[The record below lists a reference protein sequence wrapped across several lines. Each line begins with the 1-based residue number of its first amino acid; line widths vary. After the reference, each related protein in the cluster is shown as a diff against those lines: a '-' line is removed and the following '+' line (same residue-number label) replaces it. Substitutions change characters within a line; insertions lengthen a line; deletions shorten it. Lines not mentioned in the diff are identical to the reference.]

1 MTTRVGRMSAGA
13 SIPWR
18 LVLASLALL
27 VAAFG
32 AIASAPDSGATTAA
46 AAADSAADEGPGRVL
61 LVLDSSGSM
70 KEPAGGGETRI
81 GAAKKAL
88 RQVVSEM
95 PEDQDVGLRV
105 YGAKVFSKN
114 DAGACTDSQLVVK
127 PGTGNRPKLLS
138 AIDKYKPYGET
149 PTGYALQEAGK
160 DLGKEGRRNI
170 ILVSDGEPTCD
181 PDPCVVA
188 KELRKQGIS
197 IRIDVVGL
205 DVNGAARKDLQ
216 CVARA
221 GGGVYYDVDSSA
233 ELADSLSAVAKRA
246 ARPYEAIGQPVTG
259 TAEPEGA
266 PEITAGDW
274 VDTVDTKTPKK
285 HYLLKRSLLNSSI
298 IASAAYRASQTGGD
312 LIDVEL
318 TTPSGKSCQL
328 TTGVAGNGKLTATS
342 AAASAYSAE
351 DECLTSP
358 ELILAVNYR
367 GTDSDSA
374 ALEIKVSELA
384 EVVDPESLPKP
395 RTITEWQKPAAGAR
409 TQITGGTSF
418 ADAEPIEQGSYK
430 GTIVPG
436 ETLTFSVDGE
446 WGQQVDA
453 AAHYPALRGGYA
465 DAAKGGTHAMVDLF
479 APSRAPSSVTFTT
492 PTTTRDLLLEAN
504 GKTLLQTSSGSIAYQ
519 RLQATTDNGASLNG
533 SYIVSVYLQDTP
545 ENASV
550 AVPFEL
556 DVALSGDPA
565 GEPQFNEQP
574 IEGVNT
580 DAPSESTSDEPTD
593 EPSDD
598 SSNESSGKGDEGG
611 SNGTALA
618 IGVLGLIALAA
629 AAFLFLRRRGG
640 GEPAQP

>member
-1 MTTRVGRMSAGA
+1 MTTRVAQLGAGA
-13 SIPWR
+13 LGSWR
-18 LVLASLALL
+18 LLVAALALL

-32 AIASAPDSGATTAA
+32 AIVSAPESQATTAA
-46 AAADSAADEGPGRVL
+46 AADEGPGRVL

-81 GAAKKAL
+81 EAAKKAL
-88 RQVVSEM
+88 RQVVGEM
-95 PEDQDVGLRV
+95 PADQDVGLRV
-105 YGAKVFSKN
+105 YGAKVFSKS
-114 DAGACTDSQLVVK
+114 DAGACTDSQLVVE
-127 PGTGNRPKLLS
+127 PATGNRKQLLS

-160 DLGKEGRRNI
+160 DLGSEGRRNI

-197 IRIDVVGL
+197 LRIDVVGL

-221 GGGVYYDVDSSA
+221 GGGVYYDVESSE

-246 ARPYEAIGQPVTG
+246 ARPYEAIGEPVTG
-259 TAEPEGA
+259 TADAESA
-266 PEITAGDW
+266 PEITPGDW
-274 VDTVDTKTPKK
+274 VDAVDAQTPKK
-285 HYLLKRSLLNSSI
+285 HYLVKRTLVNSSI

-312 LIDVEL
+312 MIDVEL

-328 TTGVAGNGKLTATS
+328 KTGVAGNGKLTSTS
-342 AAASAYSAE
+342 AAASAYTQE

-358 ELILAVNYR
+358 ELILSVNYR
-367 GTDSDSA
+367 GTDSDA
-374 ALEIKVSELA
+374 APLEIKVSELA

-395 RTITEWQKPAAGAR
+395 RTMTEWQKPAASAR
-409 TQITGGTSF
+409 TQVTGGTSF

-436 ETLTFSVDGE
+436 ETLTFSVEAE

-453 AAHYPALRGGYA
+453 AVHYPPLRGGYA
-465 DAAKGGTHAMVDLF
+465 DAAGSAHAIAELF
-479 APSRAPSSVTFTT
+479 APSRAPSSVIFTT
-492 PTTTRDLLLEAN
+492 PTTSKDRLLLTN
-504 GKTLLQTSSGSIAYQ
+504 GKTLLETSSGAIAYQ
-519 RLQATTDNGASLNG
+519 RLANPTDNGAALDG

-545 ENASV
+545 ENSSI

-556 DVALSGDPA
+556 DVALSGDPG
-565 GEPQFNEQP
+565 GEPTFNEQP
-574 IEGVNT
+574 IDGDST
-580 DAPSESTSDEPTD
+580 DDPTETTTDEPTD

-598 SSNESSGKGDEGG
+598 NSSESSGKGEEGDG
-611 SNGTALA
+611 LSGASLA
-618 IGVLGLIALAA
+618 IGGLGLAALLA

-640 GEPAQP
+640 GNPAST

>member
-1 MTTRVGRMSAGA
+1 MTTRVAQLGAGA
-13 SIPWR
+13 LGSWR
-18 LVLASLALL
+18 LLVAALALL

-32 AIASAPDSGATTAA
+32 AIMSAPESQATTAA
-46 AAADSAADEGPGRVL
+46 AADEGPGRVL

-70 KEPAGGGETRI
+70 KESAGSGETRI
-81 GAAKKAL
+81 QAAKKAL
-88 RQVVSEM
+88 REVVTEM
-95 PEDQDVGLRV
+95 PTNQDVGLRV
-105 YGAKVFSKN
+105 YGAKVFSKS
-114 DAGACTDSQLVVK
+114 DAGACTDSQLVVE
-127 PGTGNRPKLLS
+127 PATGNRKQLLS
-138 AIDKYKPYGET
+138 AIDKYSPYGET

-160 DLGKEGRRNI
+160 DLGSEGRRNI

-221 GGGVYYDVDSSA
+221 GGGVYYDVESSE

-246 ARPYEAIGQPVTG
+246 ARPYEAIGEPVTG
-259 TAEPEGA
+259 TADAESA
-266 PEITAGDW
+266 PEITPGDW
-274 VDTVDTKTPKK
+274 VDTVDAQTPKK
-285 HYLLKRSLLNSSI
+285 HYLVKRTLVNSSI

-318 TTPSGKSCQL
+318 TTPSGTSCQL
-328 TTGVAGNGKLTATS
+328 KTGVAGNGKLTATS
-342 AAASAYSAE
+342 AAASAYTQE

-358 ELILAVNYR
+358 ELILSVNYR

-374 ALEIKVSELA
+374 ALEIKISELA
-384 EVVDPESLPKP
+384 EVVDPDSLPKP
-395 RTITEWQKPAAGAR
+395 RTMTEWQKPAAGAR

-436 ETLTFSVDGE
+436 ETLTFSVEAE

-465 DAAKGGTHAMVDLF
+465 DAASGGTHAIVDIF

-492 PTTTRDLLLEAN
+492 PTTSRDRLLLSN
-504 GKTLLQTSSGSIAYQ
+504 GKTLLESSSGAIAYQ
-519 RLQATTDNGASLNG
+519 RLGAPTDNGASLNG

-545 ENASV
+545 ENSSI

-556 DVALSGDPA
+556 DVALSGDPG
-565 GEPQFNEQP
+565 GEPTFNEQP
-574 IEGVNT
+574 IDGDAT
-580 DAPSESTSDEPTD
+580 DEPTETTTDEPTD

-598 SSNESSGKGDEGG
+598 GSNESSGKGEEGG
-611 SNGTALA
+611 GLSGASLA
-618 IGVLGLIALAA
+618 VGGLGLAALLA

-640 GEPAQP
+640 GNPAST